1 MDRPVRWDRLI
12 WTVAVGWAGLPVPLL
27 ATAPALFQPLH
38 EPSSA
43 GPSAPPVLAGFAG
56 LAALAR
62 APHATGAT
70 ARAGA
75 APGGGTAAHV
85 APARQRPH
93 GTGEH
98 DHEAAD
104 AHKDVLGDH
113 ASQQQAHPKQEPDRS
128 LDHPPLVVDPGV
140 LRAHRLCKLRI
151 VGIERLLDLLE
162 LTLLVLR
169 KRHSASHEPHA
180 RGQVR

>member
-43 GPSAPPVLAGFAG
+43 GPSAPLVLAG
-56 LAALAR
+56 LAALAALAL
-62 APHATGAT
+62 APHATGAR
-70 ARAGA
+70 ARAGAGA
-75 APGGGTAAHV
+75 APGGGTAHV

-98 DHEAAD
+98 DHEPAD

-113 ASQQQAHPKQEPDRS
+113 TSQQQAHPKQE
-128 LDHPPLVVDPGV
+128 
-140 LRAHRLCKLRI
+140 
-151 VGIERLLDLLE
+151 
-162 LTLLVLR
+162 
-169 KRHSASHEPHA
+169 
-180 RGQVR
+180 